1 MDTTVILAQPRVPR
15 LRAAVVYVED
25 RGSVRAPL
33 GMVGQAGD
41 LLCRQSNGT
50 FDPPESGPLIGRFA
64 KTESLSADETWPPK
78 VSPID
83 TRIFSPIGIW
93 HPCAFD
99 YWTQNLSYGY
109 TKKTHFSQKMPL
121 RAPDIQG
128 IPRG

>member
-1 MDTTVILAQPRVPR
+1 MATTVILAQPRVPR
-15 LRAAVVYVED
+15 LRADAGYVVC
-25 RGSVRAPL
+25 RAPYGQNL
-33 GMVGQAGD
+33 SLSVGATE
-41 LLCRQSNGT
+41 RN

-99 YWTQNLSYGY
+99 YWTPNLTYGY
-109 TKKTHFSQKMPL
+109 SNLKAFFEF
-121 RAPDIQG
+121 
-128 IPRG
+128 